1 MEKTVNLAAVDS
13 KLIINKIDKKI
24 IYEIIDNDI
33 FPQMSM
39 QNLTHYNRGVTWKQE
54 QTGYVISYETDSQ
67 LKDLFN
73 LFNVNS
79 KAKKYIKYILEKNN
93 EVSIYLSRRGF

>member
-1 MEKTVNLAAVDS
+1 MEKTVNLAAVDT
-13 KLIINKIDKKI
+13 KLTINKIDKEI
-24 IYEIIDNDI
+24 IYQIVDNDI

-39 QNLTHYNRGVTWKQE
+39 QNLSYYNDGVTWKQE
-54 QTGYVISYETDSQ
+54 QTGYIISYKTDSQ